1 MEREIIKVPED
12 LRNEFSGTHDVEF
25 NSEVYSFI
33 EDILVLGDGECH
45 DLIWKRESDR
55 RYFRFGYQYYDYN
68 YYYQENL
75 EEVFPEQIIKTIYK

>member
-1 MEREIIKVPED
+1 MNSLVHMMWNLMVSPNA
-12 LRNEFSGTHDVEF
+12 LRWAKP
-25 NSEVYSFI
+25 YSFI
-33 EDILVLGDGECH
+33 EDTLVLGDGECH